1 MLGWD
6 SRWGTP
12 MEVTAADSSSSGTVR
27 PFGLGCSGFV
37 DWVFYNQSGGQYI
50 IGHGGGASAQ
60 HSYCTPIS
68 CNNAKPGDL
77 VFYPG
82 DSHVGIVCGFDSSGN
97 ILIIHCASS
106 SDNVVVTGK
115 IGFTMIG
122 RPRYFTE

>member
-1 MLGWD
+1 MSANGKGGANRGAED
-6 SRWGTP
+6 RAG
-12 MEVTAADSSSSGTVR
+12 SGTVR
-27 PFGLGCSGFV
+27 PFSLDCSGFV

-68 CNNAKPGDL
+68 WNNAKPGDL

-82 DSHVGIVCGFDSSGN
+82 DSHVGIVCGIDSSGN

-106 SDNVVVTGK
+106 SDNVVETGK

-122 RPRYFTE
+122 RPKYFTE

>member
-1 MLGWD
+1 MK
-6 SRWGTP
+6 
-12 MEVTAADSSSSGTVR
+12 VTAAGSSSIGTVR
-27 PFGLGCSGFV
+27 PFGLDCSGFV

-68 CNNAKPGDL
+68 WNNAKPGDF

-106 SDNVVVTGK
+106 SDNVVETGK

>member
-1 MLGWD
+1 
-6 SRWGTP
+6 
-12 MEVTAADSSSSGTVR
+12 MEVTAAGSSSSGTVR
-27 PFGLGCSGFV
+27 PFGLDCSGFV

-68 CNNAKPGDL
+68 WNNAKPGDF